1 VRRYRC
7 HHAQMEYGQVV
18 GRSTGVGGGGG
29 GGSGDITAQVMDA
42 LENAAEEIAALP
54 PAVLIALVA
63 VVIIGLI
70 FFKR

>member
-1 VRRYRC
+1 
-7 HHAQMEYGQVV
+7 MEYGQVV

-29 GGSGDITAQVMDA
+29 SGDITGQVMDA

-54 PAVLIALVA
+54 PVVLIALAA